1 MGHKFSKGSVS
12 ITENKGRI
20 RLRRRHQQKRDTLNL
35 SIWHLLNL
43 LQAKKTALQIEQ
55 DITTENFDSSQKTE
69 LRDQFEPEFPGDI
82 ETN

>member
-1 MGHKFSKGSVS
+1 LGIKNPKGSVS
-12 ITENKGRI
+12 IENYRDRI